1 MVKDGYFYGLGFLAV
16 AVALRVMTGSTGL
29 AIVPVVLA
37 CFFLWFFR
45 DPNRAIP
52 SAPGQIVSPA
62 DGKIHEVDLVE
73 TAQGTRLKL
82 SIFLNVFDVHV
93 NRAPSESVISE
104 VTYRKGL
111 FVNAMRQDSAVVNEQ
126 NMIVM
131 DSGTHEI
138 VIKQIAGLLARRI
151 VCFVKVGDRVKR
163 GERVGLIKFGS
174 RVDILMPA
182 SATLQVKKG
191 DRVKGGATV
200 LAVLPQAGA

>member
-62 DGKIHEVDLVE
+62 DGKIHEVDFVE
-73 TAQGTRLKL
+73 TAQGPRLKL

-151 VCFVKVGDRVKR
+151 VCFVKVGDCVKR

-174 RVDILMPA
+174 RVDILMPE
-182 SATLQVKKG
+182 SAALQVKKG

-200 LAVLPQAGA
+200 LAVLPQAGV